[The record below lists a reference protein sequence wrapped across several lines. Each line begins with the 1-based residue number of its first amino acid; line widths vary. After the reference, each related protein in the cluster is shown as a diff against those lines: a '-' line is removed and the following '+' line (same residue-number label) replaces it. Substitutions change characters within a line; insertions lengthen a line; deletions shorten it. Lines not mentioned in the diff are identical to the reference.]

1 MPKDAPVNTDAP
13 PESAVRPFGRVLE
26 MQTKL
31 HRWAAADPGRRFDD
45 LFNLV
50 HDPATLIVAWQRVAG
65 NTGARSP
72 GVDGRVVADV
82 EDAGVQEFLDDL
94 RAQVKEPR
102 NPDRLLHGGDGP
114 AVNAGRV
121 MAGVARDPGERHPQR
136 RRVMHEIE
144 QVVEPAARIGHRPTV
159 KLGLHT

>member
-1 MPKDAPVNTDAP
+1 LAHRQRTKR
-13 PESAVRPFGRVLE
+13 AVL
-26 MQTKL
+26 
-31 HRWAAADPGRRFDD
+31 D
-45 LFNLV
+45 LC
-50 HDPATLIVAWQRVAG
+50 PQIVQ
-65 NTGARSP
+65 
-72 GVDGRVVADV
+72 
-82 EDAGVQEFLDDL
+82 
-94 RAQVKEPR
+94 EPR

-144 QVVEPAARIGHRPTV
+144 QVVEPATRIGHRPTV